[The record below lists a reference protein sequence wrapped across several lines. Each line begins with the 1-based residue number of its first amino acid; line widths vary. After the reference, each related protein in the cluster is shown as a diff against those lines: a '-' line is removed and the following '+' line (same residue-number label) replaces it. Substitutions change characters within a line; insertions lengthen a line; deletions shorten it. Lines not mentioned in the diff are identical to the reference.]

1 MSIEILRNNN
11 INYLDL
17 KKIFFSLIFK
27 FIIQKQNKQK
37 HKKYINFF
45 DIYIYQCRH
54 ILITNIQQQHL
65 RKSKTKTH
73 ISFKKNRDDLLNNIN
88 NILLGY
94 SIQKLQQQQQNIILK
109 LKCENRFI
117 YYIHT

>member
-1 MSIEILRNNN
+1 MSIEILRNNNNN

-54 ILITNIQQQHL
+54 ILITKIQQQQHL
-65 RKSKTKTH
+65 RKSKTKPTKTH
-73 ISFKKNRDDLLNNIN
+73 ISFKKIP
-88 NILLGY
+88 
-94 SIQKLQQQQQNIILK
+94 
-109 LKCENRFI
+109 EMI
-117 YYIHT
+117 Y